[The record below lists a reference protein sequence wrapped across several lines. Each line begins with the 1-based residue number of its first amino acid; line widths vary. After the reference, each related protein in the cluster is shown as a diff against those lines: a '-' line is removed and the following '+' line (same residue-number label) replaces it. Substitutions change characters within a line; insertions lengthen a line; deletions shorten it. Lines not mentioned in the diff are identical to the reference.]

1 MELQVL
7 VVDDSEFYANHVA
20 DALAAHEEIRTTVRT
35 EPRLARRVMSRTEI
49 HCVVSD
55 YQMPEMNGVE
65 LLEAI
70 RADGHD
76 QPFFLVTGEGSEAIA
91 SEVIASGVTG
101 YARKDGGDDQFQE
114 LTNRIVNAIEQR
126 QTQQKYE
133 LLFDN
138 MPELLAYIGTDG
150 VIRTANPA
158 AREAYGADELVGR
171 SLFDLLPEGDAQRY
185 VAAGRDALDTGEPT
199 RLEGP
204 IGDRQFSQ
212 IYVPAEIPGEP
223 PMFQVSA
230 RDVTDRREAQR
241 KLEATV
247 EKLEESNER
256 LEQFAYVASHDLKE
270 PLRMVTSYVQLL
282 EGRYADQLDE
292 DAQEFMDFAVDGAK
306 RMQAMIDGLL
316 EYSRVDT
323 DGDPMEPTPVGEV
336 VSDVR
341 DDLAVRIDDADAT
354 LTVDSLPTLVADP
367 NQLRML
373 LQNLIANAIKYA
385 GDAEPRVHVSA
396 AERDETWVLAVE
408 DNGMGIPAAKQE
420 AVFDVFNRVHER
432 GDESGTGIGLAVC
445 RKIVERHEGEI
456 WVESTEGEG
465 STFLASFPKTTD
477 AADTDQEA
485 TVGVG
490 PMGDGDRRGGAE

>member
-20 DALAAHEEIRTTVRT
+20 DALATHDEIQTTVRT
-35 EPRLARRVMSRTEI
+35 EPRLARRVLSRTEI

-65 LLEAI
+65 LLESI

-91 SEVIASGVTG
+91 SEAIASGVTG
-101 YARKDGGDDQFQE
+101 YVRKDGGDDQFQE

-465 STFLASFPKTTD
+465 STFLASFPKATD

-490 PMGDGDRRGGAE
+490 PVGDGDRRGGVE